1 MRYIFHRP
9 SDHLTAVLDKHRM
22 TGHRQCRAVL
32 LRDVHHL
39 TTNTILS
46 QSLSASHSIS
56 LTRHQHVLP
65 TPPLHYVTHGHPL
78 PSHLPLLVL
87 TPSLYVT
94 HPSLCYSITLY
105 DTHPSLCYLTLP
117 SSPPHPMSPH
127 VPLLPTPPYV
137 THPSVLPTPPSVT
150 RPSLCYPPHASHL
163 RSFSCS
169 LLRASASWCSTFFS
183 CENNS
188 CFSCF
193 SCSIFRSSCATW
205 RTRRQLYNEIVLQT
219 AKTSAA
225 QPAHRL
231 VNTQQ
236 NVVSVVGRCFLIQLI
251 SSKTG
256 WKTSWNDTGQ
266 G

>member
-39 TTNTILS
+39 TTNTISS

-105 DTHPSLCYLTLP
+105 DTHASLCYLTLP
-117 SSPPHPMSPH
+117 SSPPHHMSPH

-137 THPSVLPTPPSVT
+137 TEPVCITH
-150 RPSLCYPPHASHL
+150 PSLCHPPIPVLSAPCQSPAFLQLQPLACLRLLVQHL
-163 RSFSCS
+163 LQLREQLV
-169 LLRASASWCSTFFS
+169 LLLLQLLHLPLQLRHLADTATTTQRDRPS
-183 CENNS
+183 NS
-188 CFSCF
+188 RN
-193 SCSIFRSSCATW
+193 IGCAAGAPFG
-205 RTRRQLYNEIVLQT
+205 EHT
-219 AKTSAA
+219 AKC
-225 QPAHRL
+225 
-231 VNTQQ
+231 
-236 NVVSVVGRCFLIQLI
+236 GI
-251 SSKTG
+251 SRWTLLS
-256 WKTSWNDTGQ
+256 DTAD
-266 G
+266 